1 MTSGVGA
8 IAILAGAAAMV
19 LMAGA
24 LYVLGK
30 AIQEIAKGFDLFT
43 PALLQ
48 LAPMSGDLLLLG
60 FGMMALGA
68 AAWFAF
74 PGLLLAGAGLALMV
88 PGLTAISLIA
98 QMDALGSMVSSLSAL
113 GAAGPGLALVGASLL
128 GIAGGLSMMA
138 LSGLMALPII
148 GALIGLAAVA
158 PALSGLMGGGG
169 EGEEEDKMQVIADK
183 LDQLISVASKGGE
196 INMDG
201 RKVGEIVRLGLN
213 TSNVR

>member
-1 MTSGVGA
+1 
-8 IAILAGAAAMV
+8 
-19 LMAGA
+19 
-24 LYVLGK
+24 
-30 AIQEIAKGFDLFT
+30 
-43 PALLQ
+43 
-48 LAPMSGDLLLLG
+48 MSGDLLLLG
-60 FGMMALGA
+60 VGMMALGA
-68 AAWFAF
+68 AALFAF

-169 EGEEEDKMQVIADK
+169 GGEEEDKMQVIADK
-183 LDQLISVASKGGE
+183 LDQLISVASKGGD